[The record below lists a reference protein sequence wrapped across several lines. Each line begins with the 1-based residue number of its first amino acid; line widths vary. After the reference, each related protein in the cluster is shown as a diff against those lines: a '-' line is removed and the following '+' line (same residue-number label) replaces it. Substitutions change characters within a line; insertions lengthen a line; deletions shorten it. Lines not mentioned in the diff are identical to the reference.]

1 MWKSLFKTF
10 YRSQISSFVGGMS
23 DYGFMLLLTEMFGVY
38 YPVSIVC
45 SGIFG
50 AVINFTINR
59 YWSFEARGEQKRKQ
73 IPRFVIMVIGSIAL
87 KSGGTYGLTELIQ
100 FPASFAET
108 FNVFDIQFF
117 KPGGHLDYKVSRILV
132 DIVVA
137 IGFNYMLQRFWVF
150 RKGMKQEED

>member
-1 MWKSLFKTF
+1 
-10 YRSQISSFVGGMS
+10 MS
-23 DYGFMLLLTEMFGVY
+23 DYGFMLLLTEVFGIF

-73 IPRFVIMVIGSIAL
+73 IPRFILMVIGSIAL
-87 KSGGTYGLTELIQ
+87 KSAGTYGLTELVQ
-100 FPASFAET
+100 FPLSFAET
-108 FNVFDIQFF
+108 LNIWGIQFF
-117 KPGGHLDYKVSRILV
+117 KETGHLDYKVSRILV

-150 RKGMKQEED
+150 KKGMQLEN